1 MSSRVRVMTVT
12 RYAQQV
18 LLNEKLFLKS
28 KQIHN
33 KKKSGFEGELNFK
46 EWEGKGW
53 TGETESRWGHSGD
66 QGR

>member
-28 KQIHN
+28 KQIQN
-33 KKKSGFEGELNFK
+33 KKKSGFEGELYFK

-53 TGETESRWGHSGD
+53 TGETESCWGHSGD